1 MAILRAHLAPRPTF
15 LARLNYGD
23 NTSINQD
30 VIFAYRGHHKELMGV
45 GLQQNHFLEVLMQF
59 IIFSYSKQVKS

>member
-23 NTSINQD
+23 NTCPPGFGNNYSET
-30 VIFAYRGHHKELMGV
+30 IFL
-45 GLQQNHFLEVLMQF
+45 LITLPL
-59 IIFSYSKQVKS
+59 